1 MNDGPVPIGPSMLD
15 VHWREKE
22 RSPSGMSVAEPMKAT
37 GLPNIS
43 LPVFAGA
50 AMVTAGAP
58 LPTVTW
64 IRSAA
69 AVAALSRAV
78 AVMTWLARLSVD
90 LIEGP
95 VPRTPSRSDRQV
107 SDEEMLLSCGSV
119 VVVVTSNKV
128 ELTSDVTFAGKGLCI
143 VWLIAVVTKMQSW
156 CTCETRSLY

>member
-1 MNDGPVPIGPSMLD
+1 
-15 VHWREKE
+15 
-22 RSPSGMSVAEPMKAT
+22 MKAT

-69 AVAALSRAV
+69 AVPALSRAV
-78 AVMTWLARLSVD
+78 AVMTWLPRLSVAV
-90 LIEGP
+90 IEGP

-107 SDEEMLLSCGSV
+107 RDEEMLPSCGSV
-119 VVVVTSNKV
+119 AVAVKPIDEPPPTVVPS
-128 ELTSDVTFAGKGLCI
+128 AGAVMCTVGL
-143 VWLIAVVTKMQSW
+143 VAVGASRKMMS
-156 CTCETRSLY
+156 CGAPAPPSRETNSARSAESVFRPKS